1 MNSEPI
7 TKSSST
13 RICNHMNKDHQDAVN
28 AYAKYYGEIEKFSSA
43 KMISLSV
50 ESIELNI
57 DEITINIQFDH
68 VLQDCSDAHKTL
80 VRMIKNIPATG
91 KSTSKQN

>member
-7 TKSSST
+7 TKSSTT

-28 AYAKYYGEIEKFSSA
+28 AYAKHYGKIDTFKSA
-43 KMISLSV
+43 KMISLSP
-50 ESIELNI
+50 ESIELKI
-57 DEITINIQFDH
+57 DDLIIEIQFDH

-80 VRMIKNIPATG
+80 VRMIKDIPAT
-91 KSTSKQN
+91 

>member
-7 TKSSST
+7 TKSSSK

-28 AYAKYYGEIEKFSSA
+28 AYAKHYGKIETFRSA
-43 KMISLSV
+43 KMISLSA
-50 ESIELNI
+50 ESIELKI
-57 DEITINIQFDH
+57 DDLTINIEFDH

-80 VRMIKNIPATG
+80 VRMIKDIPT
-91 KSTSKQN
+91 KT

>member
-7 TKSSST
+7 TEISSK

-28 AYAKYYGEIEKFSSA
+28 AYAKYYGKVETFRSA
-43 KMISLSV
+43 KMISLSA
-50 ESIELNI
+50 EAIALKI
-57 DEITINIQFDH
+57 DDQILDIQFDH

-80 VRMIKNIPATG
+80 VKMIKEIPAV
-91 KSTSKQN
+91 

>member
-7 TKSSST
+7 NKSSST

-28 AYAKYYGEIEKFSSA
+28 AYAKYYGKIETFKSA
-43 KMISLSV
+43 KMTSLSP
-50 ESIELNI
+50 ESIELKI
-57 DEITINIQFDH
+57 DDQNVEIPFDH

-80 VRMIKNIPATG
+80 VRMIKDIPAR
-91 KSTSKQN
+91 

>member
-7 TKSSST
+7 NKSSST

-28 AYAKYYGEIEKFSSA
+28 AYAKYYGKIETFKSA
-43 KMISLSV
+43 KMTSLSP
-50 ESIELNI
+50 ESIELKI
-57 DEITINIQFDH
+57 DDQKIEIPFDH

-80 VRMIKNIPATG
+80 VRMIKDIPAR
-91 KSTSKQN
+91 

>member
-7 TKSSST
+7 NESSST

-28 AYAKYYGEIEKFSSA
+28 AYAKYYGKIETFKSA
-43 KMISLSV
+43 KMTSLST
-50 ESIELNI
+50 ESIELKIDDQNI
-57 DEITINIQFDH
+57 EIPFDH

-80 VRMIKNIPATG
+80 VRMIKDIPET
-91 KSTSKQN
+91 

>member
-7 TKSSST
+7 TQSSSA

-28 AYAKYYGEIEKFSSA
+28 SYARYYGKIETFRSA
-43 KMISLSV
+43 KMIKLSA
-50 ESIELNI
+50 ESIELKI
-57 DEITINIQFDH
+57 DDLTIDIQFDH

-80 VRMIKNIPATG
+80 VRMIKDIPVT
-91 KSTSKQN
+91 

>member
-7 TKSSST
+7 NKSSST

-28 AYAKYYGEIEKFSSA
+28 AYAKYYGKIETFRSA
-43 KMISLSV
+43 KMTSLSP
-50 ESIELNI
+50 ESIELKI
-57 DEITINIQFDH
+57 DHQKIEIPFDH

-80 VRMIKNIPATG
+80 VKMIKDIPAT
-91 KSTSKQN
+91 